1 MSEFATMT
9 LARALQREADGIVPK
24 FHATGNVDL
33 EAVARMEKLRH
44 EIITADAQSPMDALM
59 QFGCVRSVAGFL
71 LGVARGDQEDPEATM
86 ALIECGLLEILIGL
100 DAMRPKLEAEAG
112 ASLQELGLFQDRGNL
127 Q

>member
-24 FHATGNVDL
+24 YHKTGHVDL
-33 EAVARMEKLRH
+33 EAVGRMEKLRH
-44 EIITADAQSPMDALM
+44 AIITAEAQTPMDSLM

-71 LGVARGDQEDPEATM
+71 LGVARGDQEDSEATM
-86 ALIECGLLEILIGL
+86 ALIECGLIEIILGL
-100 DAMRPKLEAEAG
+100 HAMRPKLEAEAG
-112 ASLQELGLFQDRGNL
+112 ATLAELGLFQQQANL